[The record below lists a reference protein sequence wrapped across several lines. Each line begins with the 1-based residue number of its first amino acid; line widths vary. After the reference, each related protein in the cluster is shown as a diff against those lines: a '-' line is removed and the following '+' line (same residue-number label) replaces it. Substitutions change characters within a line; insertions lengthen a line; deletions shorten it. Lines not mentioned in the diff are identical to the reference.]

1 MKKKLLALFLCCA
14 LSFGLVTAALIT
26 PAAADEDFLVYGSD
40 GLVAHTV
47 ELAKNNLAK
56 NSKLELTAVASTGS
70 GVYQWQIQVGGD
82 VWANISGA
90 NGVTLDVSYALVANL
105 LYGGA
110 ANLRCRLTAG
120 ETVKYTNTVTVQIT
134 DETPVSAPAQ
144 APKAPTVISEAEPVG
159 EPVIIPPQTAAEETP
174 APDAAPAA
182 DAAPAND
189 LTANVAPAALADP
202 APVND
207 PAPTD
212 NGEDEDDDKVL
223 PATYTISVSYVFGD
237 GVRKGQ
243 QAAPM
248 WSATV
253 PEGNTFI
260 QTVHS
265 PVILGYNADQPKV
278 DINTVVDKD
287 ITYTVLFYAAKVDFK
302 VNHYWQ
308 NADDDNYTLHE
319 TVTKQGLTGEM
330 VGDHL
335 ENTYDGFIALLYE
348 ASSEVLADGSTVID
362 IYYDREYFLMNFNLD
377 GGFGVEPIYARYGA
391 AIGDIGTP
399 KKTGYTF
406 AGWTQD
412 GATTVEPEKTM
423 PFKGTSYKAMWTI
436 GDSAK
441 VTVVVWGENPD
452 DEGYSFYKNAEI
464 TAKPG
469 EKLKL
474 DSPTCGKVEHTHT
487 DDCIVCQHV
496 HGLTCYGLSAN
507 AQSTNPNNEK
517 AGWNN
522 SDPESYFSQLG
533 VEDGYLYYDDENA
546 QWSSFDEDHFYL
558 RFNGKYY
565 KLTNAQFNTLKG
577 EQVGSTSDNSRKSP
591 DYYYKYKINAAGI
604 SCTHTHTDSCY
615 SCGMTEHTHTNDC
628 FDIDFMDDALWK
640 LVRADEIGEVAADGT
655 SILNVYYDRREFT
668 LHFRKAGSNNDDYG
682 IIKAKWGAYIR
693 DEFNAKSTTAGT
705 YNWSENSDSSSP
717 WTSYMD
723 IMPTKNMTFYANTW
737 YDETSTAYYYVEGL
751 DGQDKLF
758 YTSTA
763 SGTNLRV
770 SKEEFIK
777 IDGFTFNAE
786 RSSKENS
793 SFNGAKFYYTRN
805 SYQLEFFNYN
815 ATVAG
820 KSATVKYEAPLN
832 GYDFTPD
839 YPSGME
845 PNAYIF
851 DGWYTTAGCYEGSE
865 ADLSSMT
872 MPAASVILYAKWS
885 PKNHTVKTYL
895 TEADLNGNPM
905 DTRTVQ
911 HGKIVENPP
920 EKPTNG
926 KYEFVG
932 WFYKTTD
939 ADGNEVEKAFDFSMP
954 VNRDLDLYAKWRSNT
969 PVNYNVRYVLEGTET
984 EIAPATTG
992 SALAGS
998 TKNFVAKTGDL
1009 LDEGYKEHY
1018 FPKVPVYPMTLEIDG
1033 TNEYKFEYVNIENV
1047 KYTVR
1052 YLDRTTGKSVVDT
1065 DGVTATD
1072 EERTSSKAI
1081 VTEPYK
1087 RVKGYMPDAYQK
1099 QLVLSANAEDNV
1111 LIFWYV
1117 KDPNHAPV
1125 QITHWVQNANGSGYT
1140 IYQTSTDLNA
1150 RIGEEYP
1157 ATPLDIPGFVYNA
1170 KPANPVDGNPPLASA
1185 VLTVDGL
1192 SLNLYYDRIL
1202 YPYEFRFLEYGTTNT
1217 KVAEP
1222 VSSTARYQD
1231 KVTQEAKTVPGYT
1244 LVEGT
1249 KNPQTITI
1257 AMEEGTAAVN
1267 NVRTFYYVAETVNI
1281 SYRVVGP
1288 TGCGSLD
1295 NYQDNTVKVID
1306 GTVIGSTP
1314 TASAGFKF
1322 VGWFKDEACT
1332 ETGKVEASWIGADN
1346 KLTPGK
1352 TKNYGTE
1359 ENSAMG
1365 YEAATYYAKFEAD
1378 VANLTITKQGY
1389 EEIDGKQSFI
1399 FTVTGPDNFSKK
1411 IVIQGNGTVVLK
1423 GLKIGTYTVTED
1435 TAWSW
1440 RYTPKSGSVSI
1451 MLKPGETNVV
1461 TYVNERTN
1469 DKWLGDDS
1477 YVKNVFTKTVSGN

>member
-40 GLVAHTV
+40 GLVVHTV
-47 ELAKNNLAK
+47 ELAKNNKLA
-56 NSKLELTAVASTGS
+56 LTAVASTGS

-159 EPVIIPPQTAAEETP
+159 EPVIIPPQTVEETP

-207 PAPTD
+207 PAPSD

-302 VNHYWQ
+302 VNHHWQ

-335 ENTYDGFIALLYE
+335 ENTYDGFVALLYE

-412 GATTVEPEKTM
+412 GETKVDPAKTM

-469 EKLKL
+469 ETLKL
-474 DSPTCGKVEHTHT
+474 DNLQGQLICGKEEHTHSSS
-487 DDCIVCQHV
+487 CGLNCLQHT
-496 HGLTCYGLSAN
+496 HDLTCYGFSADAESATPSKEALKYFPQLS
-507 AQSTNPNNEK
+507 
-517 AGWNN
+517 G
-522 SDPESYFSQLG
+522 G
-533 VEDGYLYYDDENA
+533 VQDGYIYYFDDNGYNGQGDLYY
-546 QWSSFDEDHFYL
+546 L
-558 RFNGKYY
+558 RLNGKYY
-565 KLTNAQFNTLKG
+565 QYDSKPTSNIG
-577 EQVGSTSDNSRKSP
+577 SQVGNRVKCSEGVGHKT
-591 DYYYKYKINAAGI
+591 DYFYKYEVK
-604 SCTHTHTDSCY
+604 CTHTHTDACY
-615 SCGMTEHTHTNDC
+615 NCGLTEHTHTSACYYNTS
-628 FDIDFMDDALWK
+628 FMDNPELWK
-640 LVRADEIGEVAADGT
+640 MVKSDEITVAADGT
-655 SILNVYYDRREFT
+655 SIMNVYYDRVEFT
-668 LHFRKAGSNNDDYG
+668 LHFRKAYSSSDDYG
-682 IIKAKWGAYIR
+682 IIKAKWGSNIR
-693 DEFNAKSTTAGT
+693 SQFIAKNTLAGT
-705 YNWSENSDSSSP
+705 SNWSEKTNAGSP

-723 IMPTKNMTFYANTW
+723 IMPTKDMTFYANTDG
-737 YDETSTAYYYVEGL
+737 YGTSTAYYYVEGL
-751 DGQDKLF
+751 DGKDELF
-758 YTSTA
+758 YENKSTG
-763 SGTNLRV
+763 SGYTV
-770 SKEEFIK
+770 TKEEFIEIK
-777 IDGFTFNAE
+777 GFTFNAE
-786 RSSKENS
+786 RSTKVGD

-872 MPAASVILYAKWS
+872 MPAANVILYAKWS
-885 PKNHTVKTYL
+885 PKSHTVKTFR

-905 DTRTVQ
+905 DTWTVL
-911 HGKIVENPP
+911 HGKSVENPP
-920 EKPTNG
+920 EKPMNG

-939 ADGNEVEKAFDFSMP
+939 ANGNEVEKAFDFSMP
-954 VNRDLDLYAKWRSNT
+954 VDRNLDLYAKWRSNT
-969 PVNYNVRYVLEGTET
+969 SVNYNVRYVLEGTET

-1052 YLDRTTGKSVVDT
+1052 YLDRTTGKSVVGT
-1065 DGVTATD
+1065 NGVTATD

-1170 KPANPVDGNPPLASA
+1170 KPANPVDGNPPLASD
-1185 VLTVDGL
+1185 VLTADGL

-1202 YPYEFRFLEYGTTNT
+1202 YPYEFRFLEYGTNT

-1222 VSSTARYQD
+1222 VSGTARYQD

-1257 AMEEGTAAVN
+1257 AMEDSTAAVN

-1332 ETGKVEASWIGADN
+1332 EAADASWVSADN

-1359 ENSAMG
+1359 ETPALG

-1378 VANLTITKQGY
+1378 VADLSITKQGY
-1389 EEIDGKQSFI
+1389 NEIDGKQSFI
-1399 FTVTGPDNFSKK
+1399 FTVTGPEGFSKK
-1411 IVIQGNGTVVLK
+1411 IVIQGNGTVVLT

-1440 RYTPKSGSVSI
+1440 RYTPRGGAEQTITLQAGK
-1451 MLKPGETNVV
+1451 TNSV
-1461 TYVNERTN
+1461 TYVNDRTN
-1469 DKWLGDDS
+1469 NKWLDGNA
-1477 YVKNVFTKTVSGN
+1477 YYKNVFGTIPETDSGN

>member
-47 ELAKNNLAK
+47 ELAKNNKLA
-56 NSKLELTAVASTGS
+56 LTAVASTGS

-120 ETVKYTNTVTVQIT
+120 EVVKYTNTVTVQIT
-134 DETPVSAPAQ
+134 DETPVVAPAQ

-159 EPVIIPPQTAAEETP
+159 EPVIIPPQTAVEETP

-189 LTANVAPAALADP
+189 LTANVTPASLADP

-207 PAPTD
+207 PAPSD
-212 NGEDEDDDKVL
+212 DGEDEDDDKVL

-412 GATTVEPEKTM
+412 GETKVDPAKTM

-487 DDCIVCQHV
+487 DGCIVCQHV

-507 AQSTNPNNEK
+507 ARSTNPNSEK
-517 AGWNN
+517 AWWNDSN
-522 SDPESYFSQLG
+522 PETYFSQLG

-546 QWSSFDEDHFYL
+546 TMDSKDNYFL
-558 RFNGKYY
+558 RLNGKYY
-565 KLTNAQFNTLKG
+565 KLTTTQFNKLKG
-577 EQVGSTSDNSRKSP
+577 EEVGRTSDNSRHNP

-628 FDIDFMDDALWK
+628 FDINFMDDALWK
-640 LVRADEIGEVAADGT
+640 LARADEIGEVAADGS

-668 LHFRKAGSNNDDYG
+668 LHFRKANSSSDDYG
-682 IIKAKWGAYIR
+682 IIKAKWGASIR
-693 DEFNAKSTTAGT
+693 NQFEQKCKDASTT
-705 YNWSENSDSSSP
+705 NWSESPNASSP
-717 WTSYMD
+717 YTSYLD
-723 IMPTKNMTFYANTW
+723 IMPTRNITY
-737 YDETSTAYYYVEGL
+737 YRYYTSGSESVARYYIEAL
-751 DGQDKLF
+751 DGSDELF
-758 YTSTA
+758 YESKAVGGGFSVT
-763 SGTNLRV
+763 
-770 SKEEFIK
+770 KEEYIE
-777 IDGFTFNAE
+777 IEGFTFNE
-786 RSSKENS
+786 KRSTGIGED
-793 SFNGAKFYYTRN
+793 FDGAKFYYTRN

-815 ATVAG
+815 ATVDG
-820 KSATVKYEAPLN
+820 KTATVKYEAPLN
-832 GYDFTPD
+832 GYDFTPG

-845 PNAYIF
+845 PNAYTF
-851 DGWYTTAGCYEGSE
+851 DRWYTTAGCYEGSE

-872 MPAASVILYAKWS
+872 MPAANVILYAKWS
-885 PKNHTVKTYL
+885 PKNHTVKTFR

-911 HGKIVENPP
+911 HGKFVENPP

-926 KYEFVG
+926 NYEFVG

-1150 RIGEEYP
+1150 RIGENYP

-1170 KPANPVDGNPPLASA
+1170 KPANPVDGNPPLASGD
-1185 VLTVDGL
+1185 LTEDGL
-1192 SLNLYYDRIL
+1192 SLNLYYDRVL
-1202 YPYEFRFLEYGTTNT
+1202 YPYEFRFLEYGTPNT
-1217 KVAEP
+1217 VAET
-1222 VSSTARYQD
+1222 VSGTARYQD

-1359 ENSAMG
+1359 ETPAKG

-1389 EEIDGKQSFI
+1389 QEIDGKQSFI
-1399 FTVTGPDNFSKK
+1399 FTVTGPEGFSKK
-1411 IVIQGNGTVVLK
+1411 IVIQGNGTVVLT
-1423 GLKIGTYTVTED
+1423 GLKIGEYTVTED

-1440 RYTPKSGSVSI
+1440 RYTPRGGAVQKI
-1451 MLKPGETNVV
+1451 ELQPGITN
-1461 TYVNERTN
+1461 TVNYMNDRTN
-1469 DKWLGDDS
+1469 NKWLDGNA
-1477 YVKNVFTKTVSGN
+1477 YCKNVFGTIIETDSGN

>member
-47 ELAKNNLAK
+47 ELAKNNKLA
-56 NSKLELTAVASTGS
+56 LTAVASTGS

-120 ETVKYTNTVTVQIT
+120 EVVKYTNTVTVQIT

-189 LTANVAPAALADP
+189 LTANVAPAALSDP

-207 PAPTD
+207 PAPSD

-319 TVTKQGLTGEM
+319 TATKQGLTGEM

-640 LVRADEIGEVAADGT
+640 LVKADEIGEVAADGS

-668 LHFRKAGSNNDDYG
+668 LHFRKARSNNDDYG
-682 IIKAKWGAYIR
+682 TITAKWGSNIR
-693 DEFNAKSTTAGT
+693 SQFIAKNTLAGT
-705 YNWSENSDSSSP
+705 SNWSEKSNAGSP

-723 IMPTKNMTFYANTW
+723 IMPTKDMTFYANTEG
-737 YDETSTAYYYVEGL
+737 YGTSTAYYYVEGL
-751 DGQDKLF
+751 DGKDKLF
-758 YTSTA
+758 YENKSTG
-763 SGTNLRV
+763 SGYTV
-770 SKEEFIK
+770 TKEEFIEIK
-777 IDGFTFNAE
+777 GFTFNAS
-786 RSSKENS
+786 RSSEVGD

-805 SYQLEFFNYN
+805 SYKLEFYNYN
-815 ATVAG
+815 ATIEG
-820 KSATVKYEAPLN
+820 KTANVKYEAPLN
-832 GYDFTPD
+832 GYGFTPD

-872 MPAASVILYAKWS
+872 MPAANVILYAKWS
-885 PKNHTVKTYL
+885 PKSHTVKTFR

-911 HGKIVENPP
+911 HGKFVENPP

-926 KYEFVG
+926 NYEFVG

-1018 FPKVPVYPMTLEIDG
+1018 FPKVPVYPMTLKIDG

-1052 YLDRTTGKSVVDT
+1052 YLDRTTGQPVVGT

-1081 VTEPYK
+1081 ITEPYK

-1150 RIGEEYP
+1150 QIGENYP

-1170 KPANPVDGNPPLASA
+1170 DPANPVVGNPPLASG
-1185 VLTVDGL
+1185 VLTEDGL

-1202 YPYEFRFLEYGTTNT
+1202 YPYEFRFLEYGTTNP
-1217 KVAEP
+1217 VAEP
-1222 VSSTARYQD
+1222 VSGTARYQD

-1257 AMEEGTAAVN
+1257 AMEDDTAAVN

-1281 SYRVVGP
+1281 SYRIVGP

-1332 ETGKVEASWIGADN
+1332 ETGKVEASWVSADN

-1359 ENSAMG
+1359 ETTAMG
-1365 YEAATYYAKFEAD
+1365 YEAATYYAKFEYD
-1378 VANLTITKQGY
+1378 VADLTITKHGY
-1389 EEIDGKQSFI
+1389 VATDGEQSFI

-1423 GLKIGTYTVTED
+1423 GLKIGEYAVTED

-1440 RYTPKSGSVSI
+1440 RYTPESGSVSI

-1461 TYVNERTN
+1461 TYVNTRTN

>member
-47 ELAKNNLAK
+47 ELAKNN
-56 NSKLELTAVASTGS
+56 KLELTAVASTGS

-90 NGVTLDVSYALVANL
+90 NGVKLDVSYALVANL

-120 ETVKYTNTVTVQIT
+120 EVVKYTNTVTVQIT

-144 APKAPTVISEAEPVG
+144 APKAPTVISEAQPVG
-159 EPVIIPPQTAAEETP
+159 EPVIIPPQTMEETP
-174 APDAAPAA
+174 AP

-189 LTANVAPAALADP
+189 LTANVAPATLADP

-207 PAPTD
+207 PAPSD
-212 NGEDEDDDKVL
+212 NGGEDEDDDRVL

-265 PVILGYNADQPKV
+265 PVILGYNADQLKV

-287 ITYTVLFYAAKVDFK
+287 ITYTVLYNAAKVDFK
-302 VNHYWQ
+302 VNHNWQ

-362 IYYDREYFLMNFNLD
+362 IYYDREYFLMNFDLD
-377 GGFGVEPIYARYGA
+377 GGYGVEPIYARYGA
-391 AIGDIGTP
+391 TIGDIGTP

-412 GATTVEPEKTM
+412 GETKVDPEKTM

-452 DEGYSFYKNAEI
+452 DEGYSFYKNSEI

-507 AQSTNPNNEK
+507 ARSTNPNNEK
-517 AGWNN
+517 EWWNDN
-522 SDPESYFSQLG
+522 NPETYFSQLG

-546 QWSSFDEDHFYL
+546 AMASKDNYFL
-558 RFNGKYY
+558 RLNGKYY
-565 KLTNAQFNTLKG
+565 KLTPAQFNKLKG
-577 EQVGSTSDNSRKSP
+577 EEVGRTSDNSRYNP

-640 LVRADEIGEVAADGT
+640 LVKADEIDEVAADGS

-668 LHFRKAGSNNDDYG
+668 LHFRKARSNNDDYG
-682 IIKAKWGAYIR
+682 TITAKWGSNIR
-693 DEFNAKSTTAGT
+693 SQFIAKNTLAGT
-705 YNWSENSDSSSP
+705 SNWSEKSNAGSP

-723 IMPTKNMTFYANTW
+723 IMPTKDMTFYANTEG
-737 YDETSTAYYYVEGL
+737 YGTSTAYYYVEGL
-751 DGQDKLF
+751 DGKDKLF
-758 YTSTA
+758 YENKSTG
-763 SGTNLRV
+763 SGYTV
-770 SKEEFIK
+770 TKEEFIEIK
-777 IDGFTFNAE
+777 GFTFNAS
-786 RSSKENS
+786 RSSEVGD

-805 SYQLEFFNYN
+805 SYKLEFYNYN
-815 ATVAG
+815 ATIEG
-820 KSATVKYEAPLN
+820 KTANVKYEAPLN

-872 MPAASVILYAKWS
+872 MPAANVILYAKWS
-885 PKNHTVKTYL
+885 PKNHTVRTFR

-911 HGKIVENPP
+911 HGKFVENPP

-926 KYEFVG
+926 NYEFVG

-954 VNRDLDLYAKWRSNT
+954 VNHDLDLYAKWRSNT

-1018 FPKVPVYPMTLEIDG
+1018 FPKVPVYPMTLEING

-1052 YLDRTTGKSVVDT
+1052 YLDRTTGKSVVGT
-1065 DGVTATD
+1065 NGVTATD

-1150 RIGEEYP
+1150 QIGENYP

-1170 KPANPVDGNPPLASA
+1170 DPANPVDGNPPLASS
-1185 VLTVDGL
+1185 VLTEDGL

-1202 YPYEFRFLEYGTTNT
+1202 YPYEFRFLEYGTPNP
-1217 KVAEP
+1217 VAEP
-1222 VSSTARYQD
+1222 VSGTARYQD

-1359 ENSAMG
+1359 ETSAMG
-1365 YEAATYYAKFEAD
+1365 YEAATYYAKFEYD
-1378 VANLTITKQGY
+1378 VADLSITKQGY
-1389 EEIDGKQSFI
+1389 NEIDGKQSFI
-1399 FTVTGPDNFSKK
+1399 FTVTGPEGFSKK

-1423 GLKIGTYTVTED
+1423 GLKIGDYTVTED

-1440 RYTPKSGSVSI
+1440 RYSPDGGAVRTI
-1451 MLKPGETNVV
+1451 TLQPGKTNSV
-1461 TYVNERTN
+1461 TYVNNRTN
-1469 DKWLGDDS
+1469 NKWLDGNA
-1477 YVKNVFTKTVSGN
+1477 YVKNVFGTIIETDSGN

>member
-40 GLVAHTV
+40 GLVVHTV
-47 ELAKNNLAK
+47 ELAKNN
-56 NSKLELTAVASTGS
+56 KLELTAVASTGS

-159 EPVIIPPQTAAEETP
+159 EPVIIPPQTTVEETP

-207 PAPTD
+207 PAPSND
-212 NGEDEDDDKVL
+212 GEDEDDDKVL

-474 DSPTCGKVEHTHT
+474 DNLQGQLICGKEEHTHSSS
-487 DDCIVCQHV
+487 CGLNCLQHT
-496 HGLTCYGLSAN
+496 HDLTCYGFSADAESAAPSNEALKYFAQLS
-507 AQSTNPNNEK
+507 
-517 AGWNN
+517 G
-522 SDPESYFSQLG
+522 G
-533 VEDGYLYYDDENA
+533 VQDGYIYYFDDNGYNGRGDLYY
-546 QWSSFDEDHFYL
+546 L
-558 RFNGKYY
+558 RLNGKYY
-565 KLTNAQFNTLKG
+565 QYDSKPTSNIGN
-577 EQVGSTSDNSRKSP
+577 QVGSRISCDEGLFHDT
-591 DYYYKYKINAAGI
+591 DYFYKYEVK
-604 SCTHTHTDSCY
+604 CTHTHTDACY
-615 SCGMTEHTHTNDC
+615 NCGLTEHTHTSACYYNKS
-628 FDIDFMDDALWK
+628 FMDDPELWK
-640 LVRADEIGEVAADGT
+640 MVRSDEITVAADGT
-655 SILNVYYDRREFT
+655 SIMNVYYDRVEFT
-668 LHFRKAGSNNDDYG
+668 LHFRKAYSSSDDYG
-682 IIKAKWGAYIR
+682 IIKAKWGANIQAR
-693 DEFNAKSTTAGT
+693 FKQKCDDAGT
-705 YNWSENSDSSSP
+705 SNWSEKTNAGGP

-723 IMPTKNMTFYANTW
+723 IMPTKDMKFYANTEG
-737 YDETSTAYYYVEGL
+737 YGTSTAYYYVEGL
-751 DGQDKLF
+751 DGKDELF
-758 YTSTA
+758 YKNTSN
-763 SGTNLRV
+763 GTGYTV
-770 SKEEFIK
+770 TEEEFIEIK
-777 IDGFTFNAE
+777 GFTFNAK
-786 RSSKENS
+786 RSAKVGD

-805 SYQLEFFNYN
+805 SYQLEFYNYN
-815 ATVAG
+815 ATVDG
-820 KSATVKYEAPLN
+820 KTATVKYEAPLN
-832 GYDFTPD
+832 GYDFTPG

-845 PNAYIF
+845 PNAYTF
-851 DGWYTTAGCYEGSE
+851 DRWYTTAGCYEGSE

-872 MPAASVILYAKWS
+872 MPAANVILYAKWS
-885 PKNHTVKTYL
+885 PKNHTVKTFR

-911 HGKIVENPP
+911 HGKFVENPP

-1052 YLDRTTGKSVVDT
+1052 YLDRTTGKSVVGT

-1150 RIGEEYP
+1150 RIGENYP

-1170 KPANPVDGNPPLASA
+1170 KPANPVDGNPPLASGD
-1185 VLTVDGL
+1185 LTEDGL

-1222 VSSTARYQD
+1222 VSGVARYQD

-1332 ETGKVEASWIGADN
+1332 ETGKVEASWVSADN

-1352 TKNYGTE
+1352 TKNYGTQE
-1359 ENSAMG
+1359 TTAMG

-1378 VANLTITKQGY
+1378 VADLTITKHGY
-1389 EEIDGKQSFI
+1389 VATDGEQSFI
-1399 FTVTGPDNFSKK
+1399 FTVTGPEGFSKK

-1435 TAWSW
+1435 TNWSW
-1440 RYTPKSGSVSI
+1440 RYTSKSGSVDI
-1451 MLKPGETNVV
+1451 TLAPGQTNRV

-1469 DKWLGDDS
+1469 EKWLDGNA
-1477 YVKNVFTKTVSGN
+1477 YAKNVFGSISGN

>member
-47 ELAKNNLAK
+47 ELAKNN
-56 NSKLELTAVASTGS
+56 KLELTAVASTGS

-90 NGVTLDVSYALVANL
+90 NGVKLDVSYALVANL

-120 ETVKYTNTVTVQIT
+120 EVVKYTNTVTVQIT

-159 EPVIIPPQTAAEETP
+159 EPVIIPPQTVEETP

-202 APVND
+202 AQVND
-207 PAPTD
+207 PAPSD
-212 NGEDEDDDKVL
+212 DGGEDEDDDRVL

-265 PVILGYNADQPKV
+265 PVILGYNADQLKV

-362 IYYDREYFLMNFNLD
+362 IYYDREYFLMNFDLD
-377 GGFGVEPIYARYGA
+377 GGYGVEPIYARYGA

-412 GATTVEPEKTM
+412 GKTKVDPAKTM

-640 LVRADEIGEVAADGT
+640 LVKADEIGEVAADGS

-668 LHFRKAGSNNDDYG
+668 LHFRKARSNNDDYG
-682 IIKAKWGAYIR
+682 TITAKWGSNIR
-693 DEFNAKSTTAGT
+693 SQFIAKNTLAGT
-705 YNWSENSDSSSP
+705 SNWSEKSNAGSP

-723 IMPTKNMTFYANTW
+723 IMPTKDMTFYANTEG
-737 YDETSTAYYYVEGL
+737 YGTSTAYYYVEGL
-751 DGQDKLF
+751 DGKDKLF
-758 YTSTA
+758 YENKSTG
-763 SGTNLRV
+763 SGYTV
-770 SKEEFIK
+770 TKEEFIEIK
-777 IDGFTFNAE
+777 GFTFNAS
-786 RSSKENS
+786 RSSEVGD

-805 SYQLEFFNYN
+805 SYKLEFYNYN
-815 ATVAG
+815 ATIEG
-820 KSATVKYEAPLN
+820 KTANVKYEAPLN
-832 GYDFTPD
+832 GYGFTPD

-872 MPAASVILYAKWS
+872 MPAANVILYAKWS
-885 PKNHTVKTYL
+885 PKSHTVKTFR
-895 TEADLNGNPM
+895 TGADLNGNPM

-911 HGKIVENPP
+911 HGKFVENPP

-926 KYEFVG
+926 NYEFVG

-1052 YLDRTTGKSVVDT
+1052 YLDRTTGQPVVGT

-1081 VTEPYK
+1081 ITEPYK

-1150 RIGEEYP
+1150 QIGENYP

-1170 KPANPVDGNPPLASA
+1170 DPANPVVGNPPLASG
-1185 VLTVDGL
+1185 VLTEDGL

-1202 YPYEFRFLEYGTTNT
+1202 YPYEFRFLEYGTTNP
-1217 KVAEP
+1217 VAEP
-1222 VSSTARYQD
+1222 VSGTARYQD

-1359 ENSAMG
+1359 ETTAMG
-1365 YEAATYYAKFEAD
+1365 YEAATYYAKFEYD
-1378 VANLTITKQGY
+1378 VADLTITKHGY
-1389 EEIDGKQSFI
+1389 VATDGEQSFI
-1399 FTVTGPDNFSKK
+1399 FTVTGPEGFSKK

-1423 GLKIGTYTVTED
+1423 GLKIGEYAVTED

-1440 RYTPKSGSVSI
+1440 RYTPESGSVSI
-1451 MLKPGETNVV
+1451 TLKPGETNAV

>member
-40 GLVAHTV
+40 GLVVHTV
-47 ELAKNNLAK
+47 ELAKNN
-56 NSKLELTAVASTGS
+56 KLELTAVASTGS

-90 NGVTLDVSYALVANL
+90 NGVKLDVSYALVANL

-120 ETVKYTNTVTVQIT
+120 EVVKYTNTVTVQIT

-174 APDAAPAA
+174 APDAAPAN
-182 DAAPAND
+182 DLTGNAAPAS
-189 LTANVAPAALADP
+189 LADP

-207 PAPTD
+207 PAPSD
-212 NGEDEDDDKVL
+212 NGGEDDDKVL

-265 PVILGYNADQPKV
+265 PVILGYNADQLKV

-362 IYYDREYFLMNFNLD
+362 IYYDREYFLMNFDLD
-377 GGFGVEPIYARYGA
+377 GGYGVEPIYARYGA

-412 GATTVEPEKTM
+412 GKTKVDPAKTM

-640 LVRADEIGEVAADGT
+640 LVKADEIGEVAADGS

-668 LHFRKAGSNNDDYG
+668 LHFRKARSNNDDYG
-682 IIKAKWGAYIR
+682 TITAKWGSNIR
-693 DEFNAKSTTAGT
+693 SQFIAKNTLAGT
-705 YNWSENSDSSSP
+705 SNWSEKSNAGSP

-723 IMPTKNMTFYANTW
+723 IMPTKDMTFYANTEG
-737 YDETSTAYYYVEGL
+737 YGTSTAYYYVEGL
-751 DGQDKLF
+751 DGKDKLF
-758 YTSTA
+758 YENKSTG
-763 SGTNLRV
+763 SGYTV
-770 SKEEFIK
+770 TKEEFIEIK
-777 IDGFTFNAE
+777 GFTFNAS
-786 RSSKENS
+786 RSSEVGD

-805 SYQLEFFNYN
+805 SYKLEFYNYN
-815 ATVAG
+815 ATIEG
-820 KSATVKYEAPLN
+820 KTANVKYEAPLN
-832 GYDFTPD
+832 GYGFTPD

-872 MPAASVILYAKWS
+872 MPAANVILYAKWS
-885 PKNHTVKTYL
+885 PKSHTVKTFR

-911 HGKIVENPP
+911 HGKFVENPP

-926 KYEFVG
+926 NYEFVG

-1033 TNEYKFEYVNIENV
+1033 TNEYKFEYVNIANV

-1052 YLDRTTGKSVVDT
+1052 YLDRTTGKSVVGT
-1065 DGVTATD
+1065 NGVTATD

-1125 QITHWVQNANGSGYT
+1125 QVTHWVQNANGSGYT

-1150 RIGEEYP
+1150 RIGEDYP

-1170 KPANPVDGNPPLASA
+1170 KPANPVDGNPPLASD
-1185 VLTVDGL
+1185 VLTADGL

-1202 YPYEFRFLEYGTTNT
+1202 YPYEFRFLEYGTSNP
-1217 KVAEP
+1217 VAEL
-1222 VSSTARYQD
+1222 VSGVARYQD

-1249 KNPQTITI
+1249 KNPQTVTI
-1257 AMEEGTAAVN
+1257 AMEDGAAAVN

-1281 SYRVVGP
+1281 SYRIVGP
-1288 TGCGSLD
+1288 TDCGSLD

-1332 ETGKVEASWIGADN
+1332 ETGKVEASWVSADN

-1359 ENSAMG
+1359 ETTAMG
-1365 YEAATYYAKFEAD
+1365 YEAATYYAKFEYD
-1378 VANLTITKQGY
+1378 VADLTITKNGY
-1389 EEIDGKQSFI
+1389 VATDGEQSFI